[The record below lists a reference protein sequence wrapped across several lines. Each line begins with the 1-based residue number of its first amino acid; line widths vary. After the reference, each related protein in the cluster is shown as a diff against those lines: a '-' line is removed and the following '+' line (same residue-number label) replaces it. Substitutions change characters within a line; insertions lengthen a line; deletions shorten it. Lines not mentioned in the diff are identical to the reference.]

1 MSNRRHT
8 LAVLSNAR
16 HTLRAALRAAVPAL
30 VLVAT
35 SLVSACSDSST
46 STEPF
51 PAAPRV
57 TVSRS
62 VGTMAAPVTV
72 QALLRSAPLAQTIV
86 VSQRITA
93 AGGTIVVPGADFT
106 LEIPRGAFTGQPID
120 VTVTA
125 YAGNAV
131 AYDFAPHG
139 VAFKKPLKATQEL
152 THTNWQSL
160 NLPSGFSQSAA
171 GAYFA
176 DPSQVNFQTGAA
188 TVNEFMSTSLSVA
201 GSTLSWDVPHFSGY
215 IVSWGI
221 E

>member
-8 LAVLSNAR
+8 LAALSNAR
-16 HTLRAALRAAVPAL
+16 HTLRAALRVAVPAL
-30 VLVAT
+30 VLGAT
-35 SLVSACSDSST
+35 SLLGACSDQMT
-46 STEPF
+46 
-51 PAAPRV
+51 APEASALTPKV
-57 TVSRS
+57 NVSRS
-62 VGTMAAPVTV
+62 VGATAAPVTV
-72 QALLRSAPLAQTIV
+72 QALLRSSALADTIV
-86 VSQRITA
+86 VSKRITP
-93 AGGTIVVPGADFT
+93 AGGTIEVPGADFS
-106 LEIPRGAFTGQPID
+106 LEIPKGAFTGQPIT

-139 VAFKKPLKATQEL
+139 IRFQKPLKATQQL
-152 THTNWQSL
+152 AHTNWQSL
-160 NLPSGFSQSAA
+160 ALPNGFTQSAA

-188 TVNEFMSTSLSVA
+188 TVNEFMSTSMSVS